1 MRWVAAMNPMEH
13 LMSCEWVCVFICEC
27 VWQRKR
33 ERERERE
40 WESEMKGWESV
51 CVCVSS
57 SAHTPTVTPNRY
69 HAILRWNEID
79 GVKKRRAHSHLLSAS
94 RLEHRLALKGV
105 VLFHATE
112 WEELEQ
118 CRADLSSSFRAS
130 TRSFSPSVYLSFSIS
145 LSLLSL
151 DLHAPHP

>member
-33 ERERERE
+33 ERERVRWKGER
-40 WESEMKGWESV
+40 
-51 CVCVSS
+51 VCVSL

-79 GVKKRRAHSHLLSAS
+79 GVKKRGAHSHLLSAS